1 MHMSVYD
8 VRKMEDWYDGDY
20 NRHIDN
26 VWYKLD
32 KNLLVSEIY
41 KVTHN
46 Y

>member
-26 VWYKLD
+26 YMYD
-32 KNLLVSEIY
+32 TN
-41 KVTHN
+41 
-46 Y
+46 